1 MDPSDDDRTL
11 AQYKRA
17 YQRTDQLKPD
27 MLEIAQRR
35 LREGV
40 GNQELAEATG
50 LTPEFF
56 RKLARKIGADNRKRP
71 ATVGKE
77 AEARRAAAPRPEHLP
92 ADD

>member
-17 YQRTDQLKPD
+17 YERADQLKPAV
-27 MLEIAQRR
+27 LEIAKRR
-35 LREGV
+35 LHDGAS
-40 GNQELAEATG
+40 NQELAEATG

-56 RKLARKIGADNRKRP
+56 RKLARQIGADNRKRP

-77 AEARRAAAPRPEHLP
+77 AEARRAAAS
-92 ADD
+92 